1 MGVILANN
9 LKIFQIYMI
18 ITKYYIS
25 IRVLNMIT
33 KLMSIICK
41 DQGEGVVMLKPL
53 NIWNL
58 CAQSSRSRL
67 RHVSCQRHSL
77 RYNHGYNI
85 YYSGQKWILG
95 PRRLLNNP

>member
-67 RHVSCQRHSL
+67 RQDITMDITFTTVDK
-77 RYNHGYNI
+77 
-85 YYSGQKWILG
+85 SGSWVPG
-95 PRRLLNNP
+95 GC

>member
-33 KLMSIICK
+33 KLMSIVK
-41 DQGEGVVMLKPL
+41 TKEREL
-53 NIWNL
+53 
-58 CAQSSRSRL
+58 
-67 RHVSCQRHSL
+67 SC
-77 RYNHGYNI
+77 
-85 YYSGQKWILG
+85 
-95 PRRLLNNP
+95 